1 MSKIIV
7 DIKMGESRLKV
18 VEFDHPMNPNGV
30 TKLYDVVVDDDVY
43 YAGRPATEVMQVLA
57 RYLGSAAAAAE

>member
-18 VEFDHPMNPNGV
+18 VEFDHPLNSKWR
-30 TKLYDVVVDDDVY
+30 TDKLYDVVVDDDVY
-43 YAGRPATEVMQVLA
+43 YASKPATEVMQILA
-57 RYLGSAAAAAE
+57 RYLGSASGE